1 MEKKDYGDKKTEL
14 LVKVAR
20 MYYEDSM
27 SQEEIASEIACS
39 RPYVSRLLTDAK
51 EMGIV
56 QFKVVP
62 PKGYELEMERR
73 LREKGSLEKVIIVPK
88 KSNLPKL
95 TAVAKAAA
103 EYLESVVENGDII
116 GYSWGNT
123 VYSVSNFLS
132 QKEDLSDVTVVQ
144 LCG

>member
-73 LREKGSLEKVIIVPK
+73 LRERVALRRLSLCRKKVIFQ
-88 KSNLPKL
+88 S
-95 TAVAKAAA
+95 
-103 EYLESVVENGDII
+103 
-116 GYSWGNT
+116 
-123 VYSVSNFLS
+123 
-132 QKEDLSDVTVVQ
+132 
-144 LCG
+144 

>member
-51 EMGIV
+51 EM
-56 QFKVVP
+56 
-62 PKGYELEMERR
+62 
-73 LREKGSLEKVIIVPK
+73 
-88 KSNLPKL
+88 
-95 TAVAKAAA
+95 
-103 EYLESVVENGDII
+103 
-116 GYSWGNT
+116 
-123 VYSVSNFLS
+123 
-132 QKEDLSDVTVVQ
+132 
-144 LCG
+144 